1 MNQSEISNLILEI
14 KNYNL
19 LSAKENLLFDYE
31 LDALFSSNG
40 FSISI
45 VQKIA
50 KFSVNMN
57 FSTSSENVH
66 INEFIINDNQ
76 KIINNNHTL
85 YDTILLDIFLYCIDI
100 INFINNI
107 YKKNNLK
114 LILKKE
120 EAEHFLLLKSLFDCV
135 EEKNNKIVLIL
146 KNNED
151 EYNNFFETCRES
163 RRRML
168 QSLWTAQ
175 QDALCIKEFL
185 QRKNNGIVCN
195 NS

>member
-1 MNQSEISNLILEI
+1 MKQSELSNLILEI

-19 LSAKENLLFDYE
+19 LSAKEKLLFDYE
-31 LDALFSSNG
+31 LNTLFSSKG

-57 FSTSSENVH
+57 FSAFNENLH

-76 KIINNNHTL
+76 KIINKNPTL

-100 INFINNI
+100 IHFINNT
-107 YKKNNLK
+107 YKKNDLK

-120 EAEHFLLLKSLFDCV
+120 EAEHFILLKSLFDCV
-135 EEKNNKIVLIL
+135 EEKNNQIVLIL
-146 KNNED
+146 KNNEN
-151 EYNNFFETCRES
+151 EYNKFFEISSES

-168 QSLWTAQ
+168 QSLWTVQ
-175 QDALCIKEFL
+175 QDALCIREFL
-185 QRKNNGIVCN
+185 QRKNNSIICN

>member
-1 MNQSEISNLILEI
+1 MNKSELSNLILEI

-31 LDALFSSNG
+31 LEALFSSKG

-45 VQKIA
+45 IQKIS

-57 FSTSSENVH
+57 FSASSENVH
-66 INEFIINDNQ
+66 IDEFIINDNQ
-76 KIINNNHTL
+76 KIINKNPTL

-100 INFINNI
+100 IYFINNTH
-107 YKKNNLK
+107 KKNNLK

-135 EEKNNKIVLIL
+135 EEKNNQIVLIL
-146 KNNED
+146 KNNES
-151 EYNNFFETCRES
+151 EYNKFFEISRES

-175 QDALCIKEFL
+175 QDALCIREFL
-185 QRKNNGIVCN
+185 QKKNNGIVCN

>member
-1 MNQSEISNLILEI
+1 MNKSELSNLTLEI

-31 LDALFSSNG
+31 LEALFSSKG

-45 VQKIA
+45 IQKIS

-57 FSTSSENVH
+57 FSASSENVH
-66 INEFIINDNQ
+66 IDEFIINDNQ
-76 KIINNNHTL
+76 KIINKNPTL
-85 YDTILLDIFLYCIDI
+85 YDKILLDIFLYCIDI
-100 INFINNI
+100 IYFINNTH
-107 YKKNNLK
+107 KKNNLK

-135 EEKNNKIVLIL
+135 EEKNNQIVLIL
-146 KNNED
+146 KNNES
-151 EYNNFFETCRES
+151 EYNKFFEISRES

-175 QDALCIKEFL
+175 QDALCIREFL
-185 QRKNNGIVCN
+185 QKKNNGIVCN